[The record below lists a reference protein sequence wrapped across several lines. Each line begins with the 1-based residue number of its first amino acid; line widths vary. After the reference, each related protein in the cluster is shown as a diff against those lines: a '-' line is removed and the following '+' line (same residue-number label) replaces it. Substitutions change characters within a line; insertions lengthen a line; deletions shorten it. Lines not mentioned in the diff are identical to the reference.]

1 MNKIKLF
8 KYADKYIKCLN
19 VFYNNYT
26 NVIDEYSL
34 NDEYDLMINILDDLM
49 YYGRVSWFV
58 IFENNKYKDDI
69 IYQTDKECW
78 KTLSDLYGKM
88 WNIVFG
94 F

>member
-1 MNKIKLF
+1 MNRIKLF
-8 KYADKYIKCLN
+8 KCANEYVNCLN
-19 VFYNNYT
+19 TFYNKYT
-26 NVIDEYSL
+26 NVIDECL
-34 NDEYDLMINILDDLM
+34 LDEEYDLMINILSDLM

-69 IYQTDKECW
+69 IYQTDKSYW
-78 KTLSDLYGKM
+78 KTLSNLYGKM